1 MLPVQLEAAL
11 LRGQLP
17 ELLLRPGSVLA
28 ARVVEAN
35 RISLAGVILEAQLPE
50 GLLAG
55 ETLRLRVEEATPE
68 RLHLRIV
75 EQSAQQQAPP
85 VLALPLPGGRQARL
99 RVDEHE
105 AGGGADGAPPSVSIA
120 YESPALG
127 RLDLRLELPRTG
139 VVATVG
145 VAHGAP
151 AERAEAAAERLRE
164 GLARATGRPATVRVA
179 PRQDP
184 FEAYA

>member
-1 MLPVQLEAAL
+1 VLPVQLEVAL

-35 RISLAGVILEAQLPE
+35 RISLAGVILDAQLPE

-55 ETLRLRVEEATPE
+55 ESLRLRVEEATPE

-75 EQSAQQQAPP
+75 EQPGQQPLP
-85 VLALPLPGGRQARL
+85 VLALPLPGGAQARL
-99 RVDEHE
+99 RVDEQE
-105 AGGGADGAPPSVSIA
+105 AGRGPEGGTPSVTLA

-127 RLDLRLELPRTG
+127 RLDLRLELPRG
-139 VVATVG
+139 GIVATVG
-145 VAHGAP
+145 AAHGAP
-151 AERAEAAAERLRE
+151 VERVEAAAERLRA
-164 GLARATGRPATVRVA
+164 GLERALGRPATVRVA
-179 PRQDP
+179 PRHDP
-184 FEAYA
+184 FDAYA

>member
-11 LRGQLP
+11 LRGQIP

-35 RISLAGVILEAQLPE
+35 RLALAGVILDAQLPE

-68 RLHLRIV
+68 RLHLRIL
-75 EQSAQQQAPP
+75 EQAGQPPP
-85 VLALPLPGGRQARL
+85 VLSLPLPNGTHARL
-99 RVDEHE
+99 RVDEQE
-105 AGGGADGAPPSVSIA
+105 AGGGPDGGTPSVSLA

-127 RLDLRLELPRTG
+127 RLDLRLELPRGG
-139 VVATVG
+139 VIATVG
-145 VAHGAP
+145 AAQGVP
-151 AERAEAAAERLRE
+151 AERAEAAAERLRA
-164 GLARATGRPATVRVA
+164 GLEAATGRPATVRIA
-179 PRQDP
+179 PRHDP
-184 FEAYA
+184 FDAYA

>member
-35 RISLAGVILEAQLPE
+35 RISLAGVLLDAQLPE

-75 EQSAQQQAPP
+75 EQAGQQPPP
-85 VLALPLPGGRQARL
+85 VLSLPLPDGAQARV
-99 RVDEHE
+99 RVDDRE
-105 AGGGADGAPPSVSIA
+105 AGGRAEDAPPSVTLA

-127 RLDLRLELPRTG
+127 RLDLRLELPRGG
-139 VVATVG
+139 VTVTVG
-145 VAHGAP
+145 AAHGDP
-151 AERAEAAAERLRE
+151 AERAASMAERLRDRLE
-164 GLARATGRPATVRVA
+164 RALERPAAVRVA
-179 PRQDP
+179 PRHDP
-184 FEAYA
+184 FDAYA